1 MNPELS
7 RSMEKVGHTEST
19 AVEVPAEQLAD
30 FLTAVFREAVE
41 ANPNLGADERVRHEK
56 TGIEFEVARIP
67 KLSSKKHR
75 GVRYLSE
82 AKVNDQIVYTIRSSQ
97 LGWKITA
104 FMPIV
109 KKEASDGVA

>member
-7 RSMEKVGHTEST
+7 QTMEKVDYPAST
-19 AVEVPAEQLAD
+19 AIEVPAEQLAD

-41 ANPNLGADERVRHEK
+41 ANPNLGANERVRHEK
-56 TGIEFEVARIP
+56 TGIEFEVARVP

-82 AKVNDQIVYTIRSSQ
+82 AKVNDQVVYTIRSSQ
-97 LGWKITA
+97 LGWKILA
-104 FMPIV
+104 FMPAV
-109 KKEASDGVA
+109 KKEVSDGMA